1 MRIHLI
7 TAESP
12 ESRRLRGSRYSLGS
26 IARRMWGSRTGVWW
40 NLPRN
45 LGYHLAQRRYPE
57 QGWDPGQAEPL
68 NGQIRRDPSSLALES
83 HEYLDGSGRVGWL

>member
-45 LGYHLAQRRYPE
+45 LGYHMALRRYPE
-57 QGWDPGQAEPL
+57 QGWDPE
-68 NGQIRRDPSSLALES
+68 IRHDLSSLAVES